1 MVGREL
7 RVGRSGQEERVE
19 EDQAGLMKVAICQF
33 YINAP
38 PTTPARPPL
47 FGNPGQFDR
56 PVIVVHKRESGPQP
70 MTLRFR
76 YKLFEY

>member
-7 RVGRSGQEERVE
+7 LVERSGQEERVE

-38 PTTPARPPL
+38 PTTPARPYIRKSRSVRSTR
-47 FGNPGQFDR
+47 NRRGQVRD
-56 PVIVVHKRESGPQP
+56 
-70 MTLRFR
+70 
-76 YKLFEY
+76 